1 MTFWCRDLDP
11 RFSVIFLPM
20 IWIFMWCEEPE
31 IKSKQVSKRDRT
43 LICQYLSF
51 WPVFTWR
58 IVFYRFDKNKN
69 FLMKNVCIKIC
80 TFGQLA
86 EYGPE
91 RLVNGLHPISYRRA
105 IPPTDWALCA
115 GLHWLVCFRPNSP
128 WTSVDVTQLNIPPN
142 KKRIM

>member
-1 MTFWCRDLDP
+1 MKIVKILKN
-11 RFSVIFLPM
+11 SIFL
-20 IWIFMWCEEPE
+20 ILYEQ
-31 IKSKQVSKRDRT
+31 KQN
-43 LICQYLSF
+43 LHNN
-51 WPVFTWR
+51 
-58 IVFYRFDKNKN
+58 YRFVIYQCYFDLLSLDELYCAGLTKNEKN
-69 FLMKNVCIKIC
+69 SNKKCIKIC

-115 GLHWLVCFRPNSP
+115 GLHWQVCFRPNSP